1 MRWTLLVALAA
12 LLFTFAAKINLA
24 QAPFVPQWIQLD
36 SAEQSALI
44 DLLAA
49 WNTNNGGL
57 NFNGYANGEA
67 RLVIPAGWRIKVK
80 FFNSSLDLAHSAIIT
95 RPYPAGQ
102 IPIEAGPSEAAV
114 PRAYT
119 NSPVSGM
126 YNDGDEFDFKASE
139 SRAGDYY
146 LFCGVTTHG
155 TAGMW
160 IHLSIRKDAPNPYL
174 IVEKQPPI
182 PARP

>member
-1 MRWTLLVALAA
+1 MRRTLPVALAA
-12 LLFTFAAKINLA
+12 VLFICVAQINQA
-24 QAPFVPQWIQLD
+24 QAPFVPAWMQLD
-36 SAEQSALI
+36 NAQQTAVI
-44 DLLAA
+44 DVLAA

-67 RLVIPAGWRIKVK
+67 RLVIPVGWQVKVK
-80 FFNSSLDLAHSAIIT
+80 LFNSSLDLAHSAVIT

-102 IPIEAGPSEAAV
+102 FPIEAGPTEAAV

-119 NSPVSGM
+119 KSPVNGM
-126 YNDGDEFDFKASE
+126 YNDGDDFDFKPTE
-139 SRAGDYY
+139 SRVGEYY
-146 LFCGVTTHG
+146 LLCGVTTHG
-155 TAGMW
+155 IAGMW

>member
-1 MRWTLLVALAA
+1 MVLVALAA
-12 LLFTFAAKINLA
+12 LLLTFTAKTNPA
-24 QAPFVPQWIQLD
+24 QAPVVPAWIQLD
-36 SAEQSALI
+36 NAQQTALI
-44 DLLAA
+44 DVLAA
-49 WNTNNGGL
+49 WNSNNGGL

-67 RLVIPAGWRIKVK
+67 RLVIPVGWKVKVK
-80 FFNSSLDLAHSAIIT
+80 FFNSSLDLAHSAIVT

-102 IPIEAGPSEAAV
+102 FPIEAGPSEAAV

-119 NSPVSGM
+119 NSPLAGF
-126 YNDGDEFDFKASE
+126 YNDGDDFDIKAADN
-139 SRAGDYY
+139 RAGDYY
-146 LFCGVTTHG
+146 LLCGVTTHG